1 MPNDS
6 LVPQTA
12 PSIPEHIL
20 RIFGDPPLLSTE
32 NPEIYFLLLRTIA
45 QEVCPQNV
53 IEWFWVKDLVDLT
66 WEIRRL
72 RRFKTVLME
81 IERRSRFQ
89 PPLRWRPP
97 SDPSEDFLTSPWL
110 PSPKPPTKADI
121 RRANRQRDRENAELH
136 TETGSASIFNGVIEK
151 YEKIDRLLVLTEQRR
166 NALLRDI
173 KFYRQDFAHL
183 LDECSEK
190 IIEGQYTKTEP
201 LS

>member
-1 MPNDS
+1 MANRLGRPVQFFLDGLCSPNFFASLARARFATPTAAKRSEGIMPKS

-20 RIFGDPPLLSTE
+20 RIFGDPPLLTTE

-53 IEWFWVKDLVDLT
+53 IEWFWVKDFVDLT

-97 SDPSEDFLTSPWL
+97 SDPSEDFLATPWL

-136 TETGSASIFNGVIEK
+136 TETGSASIFNG
-151 YEKIDRLLVLTEQRR
+151 
-166 NALLRDI
+166 
-173 KFYRQDFAHL
+173 
-183 LDECSEK
+183 
-190 IIEGQYTKTEP
+190 
-201 LS
+201 